1 MLLSLVVLIIW
12 QRALQQ
18 ILFLQIIHFKYGLND
33 DNDNDDDDDG
43 LESRLWILNGD
54 DEDVMMMTVRMV
66 IMMMMMTKM
75 TMKVRAARGAC
86 RPNLP
91 SD

>member
-1 MLLSLVVLIIW
+1 MLLNLVVLIIW

-18 ILFLQIIHFKYGLND
+18 ILFLQITHLND
-33 DNDNDDDDDG
+33 DNDNDDYDDG
-43 LESRLWILNGD
+43 LESILWILNGD

-66 IMMMMMTKM
+66 IMMMMMT
-75 TMKVRAARGAC
+75 MKVRAARGAC

>member
-1 MLLSLVVLIIW
+1 MLLTSLVVLIIW

-43 LESRLWILNGD
+43 LESRL
-54 DEDVMMMTVRMV
+54 
-66 IMMMMMTKM
+66 
-75 TMKVRAARGAC
+75 
-86 RPNLP
+86 
-91 SD
+91 